1 MCKYCE
7 GDGFNHVVKKM
18 NEYAGFA
25 ICVDLKER
33 TELAIA
39 YCPWC
44 GRNLSGDDNATTTEP
59 NGYLVEDSS
68 SNTVVGICDTMEEID
83 DIILSSLAEL
93 NDDAGCFNIYPLA
106 LEEVKRIKVHIEP
119 KLIIEWMNC
128 VRVMDLPF
136 PAHLPGKW

>member
-7 GDGFNHVVKKM
+7 GTGCNHVFKKM

-25 ICVDLKER
+25 ICNDLKER

-44 GRNLSGDDNATTTEP
+44 GRNLSGDNNATTTEP

-68 SNTVVGICDTMEEID
+68 SDTVVGICDVMEEVD
-83 DIILSSLAEL
+83 DIILSFLAEL
-93 NDDAGCFNIYPLA
+93 NNDSGCFNIYPLA
-106 LEEVKRIKVHIEP
+106 QEEVKRIKVHIEP
-119 KLIIEWMNC
+119 KLIVE
-128 VRVMDLPF
+128 
-136 PAHLPGKW
+136 